1 MAAQYLLRPFWF
13 IKSEEHTGLAMFE
26 MIFTILVLPI
36 TLVVAVYL
44 ATKKFDKRKWFLLTV
59 PVICSCIYVSSRLGF
74 YNWADSVGSRQ
85 HPDNET
91 LMVVALEWQAGLIV
105 TILGL
110 TICLV
115 RLYWKRRKIA
125 S

>member
-44 ATKKFDKRKWFLLTV
+44 ATKKFDKIKWFLLTV
-59 PVICSCIYVSSRLGF
+59 PVI
-74 YNWADSVGSRQ
+74 
-85 HPDNET
+85 
-91 LMVVALEWQAGLIV
+91 
-105 TILGL
+105 
-110 TICLV
+110 
-115 RLYWKRRKIA
+115 
-125 S
+125 